1 MGSNVISLVDKTTK
15 VQLLREPE
23 TAESFHD
30 TPTLYGIPILFPP
43 NRISDGT
50 FSFRGRTYHFDIN
63 EKDKHNHLHGFLYHE
78 KWNVVTAKK
87 TDEEVIV
94 ETEIDLSELP
104 HVYKQFP
111 HHAVV
116 RMTYTIKENTL
127 FKHATVMNKGKEAFP
142 WGIGYHTTFVFPA
155 ESSLFSLTAD
165 QQWELDER
173 LLPTGKLMDVP
184 YKEALHEGMDLRH
197 KHLDDVFYL
206 LIRRG
211 AEKTRQSFIISM
223 HISAL
228 FIRQMNSLNIGLYT
242 MRTENKGI
250 YALNLTHG

>member
-1 MGSNVISLVDKTTK
+1 MTT
-15 VQLLREPE
+15 
-23 TAESFHD
+23 
-30 TPTLYGIPILFPP
+30 
-43 NRISDGT
+43 
-50 FSFRGRTYHFDIN
+50 
-63 EKDKHNHLHGFLYHE
+63 
-78 KWNVVTAKK
+78 KK
-87 TDEEVIV
+87 TDEGVIV

-104 HVYKQFP
+104 HVQNQFP

-116 RMTYTIKENTL
+116 RMTYTIKGNTL

-184 YKEALHEGMDLRH
+184 NKEALHEGMDLRH
-197 KHLDDVFYL
+197 KQLDDVFYL

-211 AEKTRQSFIISM
+211 AEKTRQSFIINM

-228 FIRQMNSLNIGLYT
+228 FIRQMNSLTIGLYT

>member
-1 MGSNVISLVDKTTK
+1 MDKTTN

-78 KWNVVTAKK
+78 KWNVVTTKQ

-104 HVYKQFP
+104 HVQKQFP

-127 FKHATVMNKGKEAFP
+127 FKHATVINKGKEAFP
-142 WGIGYHTTFVFPA
+142 WGIGYHTTFIFPA

-173 LLPTGKLMDVP
+173 LLPTGKLMGVP
-184 YKEALHEGMDLRH
+184 NKELCMKEWICATSSWMMS
-197 KHLDDVFYL
+197 FYL